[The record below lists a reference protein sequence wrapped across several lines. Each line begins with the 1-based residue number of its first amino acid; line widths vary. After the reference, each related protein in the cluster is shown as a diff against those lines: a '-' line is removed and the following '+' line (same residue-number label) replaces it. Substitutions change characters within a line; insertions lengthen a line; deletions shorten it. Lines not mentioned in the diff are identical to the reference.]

1 MKPTRFFS
9 KNQEK
14 QVAKNLSGKVIP
26 NSGATAFA
34 KGDVALD
41 DFLIECKTKVS
52 PCTSFSIKKEWI
64 TKQRM
69 ETLSMRKDNWAIAFQ
84 YEPKGENFYV
94 IDEKTF
100 KMLLDLLNRQ

>member
-41 DFLIECKTKVS
+41 NFLIECKT
-52 PCTSFSIKKEWI
+52 
-64 TKQRM
+64 
-69 ETLSMRKDNWAIAFQ
+69 
-84 YEPKGENFYV
+84 
-94 IDEKTF
+94 
-100 KMLLDLLNRQ
+100 